1 MIVLDTHALVW
12 ACGDAKQLS
21 VGAKAA
27 IDEADTIGIPAVC
40 IWELGML
47 VNRGRLDL
55 SMPTQ
60 QWVRTAFAEDP
71 RLSEIKLD
79 SAIALLA
86 EKLEREGLAGDPAD
100 QMILASADFYGA
112 TLITRD
118 RRLLEFAPD
127 RTGWEF

>member
-12 ACGDAKQLS
+12 AYGDSKQLS
-21 VGAKAA
+21 AGARTALEA
-27 IDEADTIGIPAVC
+27 ADTIGVPAIC
-40 IWELGML
+40 IWEMEML

-60 QWVRTAFAEDP
+60 QWVRTAFSEDS

-79 SAIALLA
+79 SAIALRA
-86 EKLEREGLAGDPAD
+86 ARLEREGLGGDPAD

-112 TLITRD
+112 QLITRD
-118 RRLLEFAPD
+118 RRLLDFAPD
-127 RTGWEF
+127 RTVWDS